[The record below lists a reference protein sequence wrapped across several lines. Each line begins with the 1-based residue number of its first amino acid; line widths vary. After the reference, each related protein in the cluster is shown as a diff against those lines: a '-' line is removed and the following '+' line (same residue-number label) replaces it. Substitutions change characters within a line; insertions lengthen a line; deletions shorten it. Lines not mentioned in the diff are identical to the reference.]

1 MSFCAYAGVS
11 VGEIPKSGIA
21 GPKNV
26 ADTILNSNMYM
37 TGCNSNMYMAIL
49 VFPQSRASAVCNR
62 GVIILDRFWPM

>member
-26 ADTILNSNMYM
+26 ADTILID
-37 TGCNSNMYMAIL
+37 TVKLPFIEVVTVTCI
-49 VFPQSRASAVCNR
+49 
-62 GVIILDRFWPM
+62 